1 VAPHENL
8 PDYSGQSPTGHFGG
22 TKMSVAASQ
31 FRFSVLCLTAVCVVS
46 SIPCEAP
53 AQQLASTDS
62 AALKL
67 AKAEKKAVKRAENA
81 APFYSAETPMEMSL
95 TTNMKRI
102 KSDKSD
108 KAPWRPATVSF
119 TDTSGKVVSIPT
131 LIKTRGIWRLKNC
144 ELPPLRLNFKSE
156 LTKSTMLRGV
166 DKPKLVSACHNDDD
180 YERYV
185 IEEMQLYRIYGLLTP
200 VSHRA
205 RLLKMKYTD
214 SASGKVQATGMAI
227 MLEEPEV
234 LAARVSGEV
243 VNLKG
248 ALPGDLSTEHD
259 VLTGLFQYMIG
270 NTDWSVYA
278 LHNIDLVRAQT
289 GDHMP
294 IPYDF
299 DFSGVINAPYATV
312 DPKLP
317 IMHVRDRLYRGY
329 CHDPQDFQKAF
340 ALFNEKKPQIY
351 ALYSD
356 SIGSQLPKG
365 TVKETLKYFDDF
377 YETINNPRRAKRE
390 ILDSCLKP

>member
-1 VAPHENL
+1 MSMAAPQIRL
-8 PDYSGQSPTGHFGG
+8 
-22 TKMSVAASQ
+22 
-31 FRFSVLCLTAVCVVS
+31 SVLCLVAIFV
-46 SIPCEAP
+46 IPPITDAAS
-53 AQQLASTDS
+53 AQQFAAVDS
-62 AALKL
+62 AAIKL

-81 APFYSAETPMEMSL
+81 APFYSADTPMEMSL

-102 KSDKSD
+102 KGDKSA
-108 KAPWRPATVSF
+108 KAPWRSATVSF
-119 TDTSGKVVSIPT
+119 TDTGGRVVSIPA

-144 ELPPLRLNFKSE
+144 DLPPLRLNFKSE
-156 LTKSTMLRGV
+156 VTKGTILHGL
-166 DKPKLVSACHNDDD
+166 DKPKLVSACQNQDEF
-180 YERYV
+180 ERYV

-200 VSHRA
+200 ASHRA
-205 RLLKMKYTD
+205 RLLRMKYTD
-214 SASGKVQATGMAI
+214 SASGKVQVTGMAI

-234 LAARVSGEV
+234 LAARVNGEV
-243 VNLKG
+243 VNIKG

-259 VLTGLFQYMIG
+259 VLAGLFEYMIG

-278 LHNIDLVRAQT
+278 LHNIDLVRAQN

-340 ALFNEKKPQIY
+340 ALFNEKRPAIY
-351 ALYSD
+351 ALYRD
-356 SIGSQLPKG
+356 SIGSRLPKG
-365 TVKETLKYFDDF
+365 TVNETLKYFDDF
-377 YETINNPRRAKRE
+377 YDTINNPRRARRE
-390 ILDSCLKP
+390 IIDGCLKP